1 MVCLMTAFVSMRV
14 WAADPPADSE
24 ALEEVIVTAGKRA
37 ESLQKVD
44 QSIGVLSQETL
55 EKMGAS
61 QFSDYYRFVPSL
73 SLLDRGPGFSTV
85 AIRGITSLSVVTAG
99 TTSVYFDEMPVSHA
113 GFQPDLD
120 AVDLDRVE
128 VLRGPQGTLYG
139 EGAMGGTVRII
150 THKADPTAISADF
163 TAAGAT
169 TEHGGGSSAWS
180 GVFNLPLV
188 RDRLALRLVG
198 YDRNDAGWV
207 NNVLGS
213 SHVNCL
219 QTSGGRASVF
229 ARLTDSLTLTAVALT
244 QDQHN
249 GGTQSIDS
257 SLGPYLQSRLNRENS
272 SDRYHQYN
280 ITLQYDTGPL
290 GVLTS
295 STSYFD
301 RMFDFARDLQ
311 ALADDLGATGARIT
325 TSLPTYAVAEEVRLV
340 SASGGGLEYA
350 LGAYFDHTL
359 QGDRE
364 NVYLNDVPLP
374 LISAD
379 SRASTT
385 QYALFGESSVLLPQ
399 QWKVTAGLRAFDLS
413 LRLPGGEA
421 ATPAARGLTPK
432 FSIDHQFDSAHM
444 VYLQAAKGFREG
456 GANDATSPGVKP
468 TYRPDHVWNYEVG
481 MKTHLEPLRT
491 TVNLAAYYID
501 WSDIQVSVPDPNA
514 SYLNYID
521 NAGKAHSA
529 GLEAEVT
536 AHPLRALE
544 LQATLGY
551 NSAVL
556 HSLSR
561 DGEPIYF
568 RSRLP
573 NVPRVVASLSA
584 DLTHNLAAGI
594 TGFARLDYS
603 YTGTSFNT
611 VSDTLPGATPPVL
624 QPSYNLLNIRL
635 GVRGLRGFGP
645 FSNDL
650 ELYADNLFDKRAAL
664 YIDPNLSSP
673 GNEVVTVNRPR
684 TIGIRVRIRY

>member
-1 MVCLMTAFVSMRV
+1 
-14 WAADPPADSE
+14 
-24 ALEEVIVTAGKRA
+24 
-37 ESLQKVD
+37 
-44 QSIGVLSQETL
+44 
-55 EKMGAS
+55 
-61 QFSDYYRFVPSL
+61 
-73 SLLDRGPGFSTV
+73 
-85 AIRGITSLSVVTAG
+85 
-99 TTSVYFDEMPVSHA
+99 
-113 GFQPDLD
+113 
-120 AVDLDRVE
+120 
-128 VLRGPQGTLYG
+128 
-139 EGAMGGTVRII
+139 
-150 THKADPTAISADF
+150 
-163 TAAGAT
+163 
-169 TEHGGGSSAWS
+169 
-180 GVFNLPLV
+180 
-188 RDRLALRLVG
+188 
-198 YDRNDAGWV
+198 
-207 NNVLGS
+207 
-213 SHVNCL
+213 
-219 QTSGGRASVF
+219 
-229 ARLTDSLTLTAVALT
+229 
-244 QDQHN
+244 
-249 GGTQSIDS
+249 
-257 SLGPYLQSRLNRENS
+257 
-272 SDRYHQYN
+272 
-280 ITLQYDTGPL
+280 
-290 GVLTS
+290 
-295 STSYFD
+295 
-301 RMFDFARDLQ
+301 
-311 ALADDLGATGARIT
+311 
-325 TSLPTYAVAEEVRLV
+325 
-340 SASGGGLEYA
+340 
-350 LGAYFDHTL
+350 
-359 QGDRE
+359 
-364 NVYLNDVPLP
+364 
-374 LISAD
+374 
-379 SRASTT
+379 
-385 QYALFGESSVLLPQ
+385 
-399 QWKVTAGLRAFDLS
+399 
-413 LRLPGGEA
+413 
-421 ATPAARGLTPK
+421 
-432 FSIDHQFDSAHM
+432 
-444 VYLQAAKGFREG
+444 
-456 GANDATSPGVKP
+456 
-468 TYRPDHVWNYEVG
+468 